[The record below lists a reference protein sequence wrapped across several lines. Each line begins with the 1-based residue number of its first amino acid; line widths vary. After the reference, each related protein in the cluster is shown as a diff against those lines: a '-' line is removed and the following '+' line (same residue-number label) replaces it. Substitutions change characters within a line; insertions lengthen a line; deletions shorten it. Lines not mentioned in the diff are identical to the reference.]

1 MTENDT
7 VLYIKQKNNK
17 DLLYSTRNDIQYLV
31 ITYDGKESE
40 KEHMWMNHFAVHL
53 KRESSPCSPW
63 LEKTRVQQQRPSGAK
78 N

>member
-17 DLLYSTRNDIQYLV
+17 DLLYSTWNDIQHLV

-40 KEHMWMNHFAVHL
+40 KEHMWMNHFAVH
-53 KRESSPCSPW
+53 
-63 LEKTRVQQQRPSGAK
+63 
-78 N
+78 